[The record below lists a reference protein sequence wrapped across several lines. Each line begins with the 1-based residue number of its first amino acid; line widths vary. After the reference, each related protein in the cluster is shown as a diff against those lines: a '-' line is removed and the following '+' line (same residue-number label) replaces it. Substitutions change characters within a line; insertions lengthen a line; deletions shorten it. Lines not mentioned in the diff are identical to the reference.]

1 MFTRI
6 FLFLLLLTFYTCT
19 RSDRIQY
26 EAVQSIDTTEGYQ
39 QYLRNNP
46 DSRFLNEVKDK
57 LYRTAYVK
65 TVETNTA
72 KAYDDYI
79 RKYPESPYLEDLIQ
93 KKEDVL
99 VAEVFKEV
107 QAKNTLQGYI
117 NFVTKYPKHDLT
129 KEATKSILR
138 KHNQLNI
145 TPSGGKNESTE
156 LSGLLLEDIAKLT
169 PEQIAALI
177 KSIQQKQPKTASSRT
192 PNERPPST
200 QIGELS
206 AQAPLSFP
214 LPPGFVEEPTA
225 VSPDEQATPFLK
237 EADLQEGAPQA
248 LAEAQISGTQ
258 SQVQTGAQILDADSQ
273 TPPEQRSDLVDNTPI
288 DFRTSNTPNK
298 ILYGKAFVSSAPRV
312 IHKEFSFFI
321 RGQFSTRLGVLEA
334 VLGCFCCILFIN
346 AAICS
351 GVSFAISSKSKPDNS
366 VDSFLPP
373 EGVIFS

>member
-93 KKEDVL
+93 KKE
-99 VAEVFKEV
+99 
-107 QAKNTLQGYI
+107 
-117 NFVTKYPKHDLT
+117 
-129 KEATKSILR
+129 
-138 KHNQLNI
+138 
-145 TPSGGKNESTE
+145 
-156 LSGLLLEDIAKLT
+156 
-169 PEQIAALI
+169 
-177 KSIQQKQPKTASSRT
+177 
-192 PNERPPST
+192 
-200 QIGELS
+200 
-206 AQAPLSFP
+206 
-214 LPPGFVEEPTA
+214 
-225 VSPDEQATPFLK
+225 
-237 EADLQEGAPQA
+237 
-248 LAEAQISGTQ
+248 
-258 SQVQTGAQILDADSQ
+258 
-273 TPPEQRSDLVDNTPI
+273 
-288 DFRTSNTPNK
+288 
-298 ILYGKAFVSSAPRV
+298 
-312 IHKEFSFFI
+312 
-321 RGQFSTRLGVLEA
+321 A